1 MLKRAQTVDLFR
13 SLGFFLLR
21 DVVKVNGKISEIPG
35 TMAEGIRTHHAEIS
49 SNPVKGS
56 KGFRYRSPC
65 NPK

>member
-1 MLKRAQTVDLFR
+1 MFSQ
-13 SLGFFLLR
+13 SGFFLLR
-21 DVVKVNGKISEIPG
+21 DAVKLNGKFSEIPG
-35 TMAEGIRTHHAEIS
+35 TMYEGIRTHRAEIS